1 MSVSPSKSA
10 PYNLQSVPCQLN
22 ARPGSL
28 IRVEDLV
35 RGATTRDN
43 LAVTRKRRS
52 PYLRHRLASFLTL
65 VHLSCPC
72 LALLWPKLLAGHNL
86 KLSHFLFGLDHHW
99 LLSLF
104 SQSLAISRPLSP
116 LLWEALVLVWRVV
129 GSTELVQA
137 SLTLEGVEALLY
149 LFTPK
154 SQRPLKVPLR
164 MHRKYTAWPL
174 PPSSSLAPK
183 SWQGGG
189 RPSPASPR
197 ARGRRR
203 KRCGRREE
211 KGFSASATA
220 GDATLGAGEVC
231 SSRGGD
237 PTVDGVEAQSRARER
252 PAVQRLSEL
261 IVRRETKPTGSSSS
275 SSCQQG
281 S

>member
-1 MSVSPSKSA
+1 M
-10 PYNLQSVPCQLN
+10 
-22 ARPGSL
+22 
-28 IRVEDLV
+28 
-35 RGATTRDN
+35 
-43 LAVTRKRRS
+43 
-52 PYLRHRLASFLTL
+52 
-65 VHLSCPC
+65 
-72 LALLWPKLLAGHNL
+72 
-86 KLSHFLFGLDHHW
+86 
-99 LLSLF
+99 
-104 SQSLAISRPLSP
+104 
-116 LLWEALVLVWRVV
+116 V

-174 PPSSSLAPK
+174 SPPPASRPK
-183 SWQGGG
+183 VGRAVVDLHLRHQEQEVGGGG
-189 RPSPASPR
+189 RDAGG
-197 ARGRRR
+197 GRRV
-203 KRCGRREE
+203 
-211 KGFSASATA
+211 SPQLDATA

-275 SSCQQG
+275 SS
-281 S
+281 

>member
-1 MSVSPSKSA
+1 MK
-10 PYNLQSVPCQLN
+10 
-22 ARPGSL
+22 
-28 IRVEDLV
+28 
-35 RGATTRDN
+35 
-43 LAVTRKRRS
+43 
-52 PYLRHRLASFLTL
+52 
-65 VHLSCPC
+65 
-72 LALLWPKLLAGHNL
+72 
-86 KLSHFLFGLDHHW
+86 
-99 LLSLF
+99 
-104 SQSLAISRPLSP
+104 
-116 LLWEALVLVWRVV
+116 
-129 GSTELVQA
+129 A
-137 SLTLEGVEALLY
+137 SLTLEGLEALLY

-164 MHRKYTAWPL
+164 MHRKYTDQPL
-174 PPSSSLAPK
+174 PPPASRPK
-183 SWQGGG
+183 VGEGGG

-203 KRCGRREE
+203 RRCCGRWE

-231 SSRGGD
+231 SSGGGD

-261 IVRRETKPTGSSSS
+261 IVWGETKPIGSSSS